1 MVGTFDPRNLA
12 RCVGLPFAQIL
23 LSAVLGCA
31 SGPLPSNPF
40 FADPG
45 HEATPFLAGNEPNP
59 IWVPQR
65 PEAYALVFDTTYD
78 VLDEYFDIA
87 YSNRFSG
94 EIRTHPLVTAGY
106 FDGFG
111 LRLGYYDHYENL
123 ESTLQSVRRIAFV
136 TITPATSGGYYIDV
150 QVFKELEDLPRPSHA
165 AAGSASYRTDN
176 PIERQYA
183 VVDPYYIR
191 RGWLPFGRDH
201 ALEQRIL
208 QRLKEC
214 L

>member
-1 MVGTFDPRNLA
+1 MVRDLRGLRCSRRLA
-12 RCVGLPFAQIL
+12 NALT
-23 LSAVLGCA
+23 LSVFVAVLGCA

-45 HEATPFLAGNEPNP
+45 HESGAVLSSNEPNP

-65 PEAYALVFDTTYD
+65 PEAYALVFDTAYD

-94 EIRTHPLVTAGY
+94 EIRSHPLVTAGY

-111 LRLGYYDHYENL
+111 LRLGYYDHYENT

-176 PIERQYA
+176 PIERQFT
-183 VVDPYYIR
+183 VVDPYYVR